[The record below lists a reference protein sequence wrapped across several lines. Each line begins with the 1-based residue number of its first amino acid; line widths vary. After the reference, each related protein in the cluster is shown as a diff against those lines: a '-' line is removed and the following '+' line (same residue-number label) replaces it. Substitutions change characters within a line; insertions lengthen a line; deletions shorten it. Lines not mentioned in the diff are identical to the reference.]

1 MNTTLNITYWSDFSC
16 PYCYIGETRLK
27 KAISNLGLANSV
39 TLTPKAF
46 RLDPDAPSKSIG
58 PTQERFAKKY
68 RISYEEAGQRIEHIA
83 ELGRKE
89 GLDFNY
95 ASTLFTNNMDAH
107 RLIKWLQDKNPS
119 LVDTLQEALFAAYFS
134 KNKELANRQVLLE
147 ITSEIGLNNDEVNT
161 MLDSEDYKELVLQ
174 EEQTAYQLG
183 VRGVPFFLIGDE
195 IVVAGAQTQEGFERA
210 LQQMVLKKSGSEE
223 TGSCGPEGCLI

>member
-27 KAISNLGLANSV
+27 KAISNLGFTDSV

-46 RLDPDAPSKSIG
+46 RLDPDAPLKSIG

-68 RISYEEAGQRIEHIA
+68 RISYEQAGQQIEHIA

-107 RLIKWLQDKNPS
+107 RLIKMAQATNPS
-119 LVDTLQEALFAAYFS
+119 LVDTLQETLFAAYFS
-134 KNKELANRQVLLE
+134 GNKELADRKVLLD
-147 ITSEIGLNNDEVNT
+147 IANKVGLDSDEVNA
-161 MLDSEDYKELVLQ
+161 MLDSDDYKELVRK
-174 EEQTAYQLG
+174 EEQAAYQLG

-210 LQQMVLKKSGSEE
+210 LQQMVLKNSSNE
-223 TGSCGPEGCLI
+223 TGFCGPEGCRI